1 MAKSLITRIT
11 DAARTVLGPNGQPV
25 TSLPVSKDL
34 LTQEVAGATIT
45 GVRSPIS
52 GYPGDGLTPDRLA
65 AILREADAGN
75 PLSYF
80 ELAETIEERD
90 AHYIGVLGTR
100 KRIVAQTEITVE
112 SASDDPQ
119 HVKHADMVRAWLKR
133 DTLQGEIFHILDAI
147 GKGISFTEII
157 WDTSEGSWQPAKL
170 IPRTQRWFTVSPTDL
185 ETPLLRGLGQ
195 DQPLPP
201 MKFITARMVAK
212 SGLTI
217 RSGIA
222 RVALWAWMFKA
233 FTQKDWAIFSQ
244 VYGQPIRV
252 GKYQSGASEED
263 KAALR
268 NAVFNIAA
276 DCAAVMPATMA
287 VEFIESKTA
296 DKSGQLYM
304 DRCNWLDQQISKAV
318 LGQTATTDAIAGGHA
333 VGQEHRLVQEDIK
346 RADCADLAAE
356 LNRDLIK
363 PWIDL
368 EFGPQKAYPRLVIR
382 DAEKADIAGLSDALA
397 KLVPQGLRVP
407 QNWVRD
413 KLGIPDPGKDEEL
426 MGAPAAGEAMSSFDP
441 SGEGSKM
448 NITGK
453 GPFPQPPPKKADPR
467 LQAASVP
474 EPDAVDAVL
483 ELMAASL
490 DAGTETIIEHI
501 RALAAEAASLPDL
514 SEKLMMAL
522 PDLPEDVL
530 AKALQETLALSA
542 LAGRA
547 DAAA

>member
-1 MAKSLITRIT
+1 MAKSLLSRIA

-25 TSLPVSKDL
+25 TSQPVTKEL

-65 AILREADAGN
+65 NILRAANEGN
-75 PLSYF
+75 PLQYF

-119 HVKHADMVRAWLKR
+119 HVKHADMIRAWLKR

-170 IPRTQRWFTVSPTDL
+170 IPRTQRWFTFSPTDL
-185 ETPLLRGLGQ
+185 ETPLLRGLGE

-252 GKYQSGASEED
+252 GKYATGATEEE
-263 KAALR
+263 KGQLR
-268 NAVFNIAA
+268 NAVFNIAS
-276 DCAAVMPATMA
+276 DCAAIMPATMA
-287 VEFIESKTA
+287 IEFIESKTA

-413 KLGIPDPGKDEEL
+413 KLGIPDPGDEEEL
-426 MGAPAAGEAMSSFDP
+426 MGTPSAPPPEDP
-441 SGEGSKM
+441 PTDPTTK
-448 NITGK
+448 GK
-453 GPFPQPPPKKADPR
+453 GPFPQPPPKKTAPK
-467 LQAASVP
+467 LQAASTRA
-474 EPDAVDAVL
+474 PDTVDAVL
-483 ELMAASL
+483 DLMAASL

-501 RALAAEAASLPDL
+501 RAFAAEATSLPDL
-514 SEKLMMAL
+514 REKLMLAL